1 MDFTGKTVWITGA
14 SSGIGRALAFA
25 FAKEGAKLLLS
36 GRRIEA
42 LHALAD
48 ECSDVET
55 MLLPFD
61 TTDYAALPGKVAEA
75 ISWQGHIDI
84 LVNNAGISQRS
95 LAKDTRPEVYKTI

>member
-55 MLLPFD
+55 IMPLCPTKWQRL
-61 TTDYAALPGKVAEA
+61 YHGRA
-75 ISWQGHIDI
+75 ISIFW
-84 LVNNAGISQRS
+84 
-95 LAKDTRPEVYKTI
+95 